1 MLIVGGGAMTAFA
14 GGAVYWMEPHRR
26 LARQMRRMLD
36 GVADAVISGPVRGQ
50 GAALRFDQGRVA
62 IVRGPTDHGLLFDVH
77 ELVGAELI
85 FDGHVAARAFRG
97 ESRRPLDKI
106 DPEVRRVILRLV
118 FDDGH
123 DTGLYSWDLL
133 HELGA
138 DRGRLWSEYLQTLEK
153 AGLKR

>member
-1 MLIVGGGAMTAFA
+1 
-14 GGAVYWMEPHRR
+14 
-26 LARQMRRMLD
+26 MRRMLD

-118 FDDGH
+118 FDDARDPDFELELWNDH
-123 DTGLYSWDLL
+123 DPPKPGWDGPDAVQAARKFFARIEALV
-133 HELGA
+133 
-138 DRGRLWSEYLQTLEK
+138 RK
-153 AGLKR
+153 